1 MNLRNKRRMASEILG
16 VGAGR
21 IKIDPMKGSDVAA
34 AITKDDVRKL
44 ISGGTIVALP
54 SRGISTARSKVKLA
68 QKKKGRSKGH
78 GRRRGTKNT
87 REPKKA
93 AWIKTIRAIRKFLSE
108 YKEKKKITTS
118 EYRKLYRTA
127 DGGSFKS
134 IAYLKQYIGKMKEK
148 TK

>member
-1 MNLRNKRRMASEILG
+1 MNLRNKRRMASEVLG
-16 VGAGR
+16 VGIGR
-21 IKIDPMKGSDVAA
+21 VKIDPMKGADVAA
-34 AITKDDVRKL
+34 AITKNDIRKM
-44 ISGGTIVALP
+44 ISEGTIVALP
-54 SRGISTARSKVKLA
+54 ARGISTSRAKVKLA

-78 GRRRGTKNT
+78 GRRKGTKNT
-87 REPKKA
+87 REPKKE
-93 AWIKTIRAIRKFLSE
+93 AWMKTIRAVRAFLRR
-108 YKEKKKITTS
+108 YKENKKITVA